1 MECWGDSPGAVGGL
15 ERQPGSGSREILGTP
30 RNMDLAV
37 EEFEQVSEVIDIV
50 GF

>member
-30 RNMDLAV
+30 RNMDLPV